1 MPAAGT
7 PSVATTGRG
16 APCWQVGAPCWQVT
30 VVVVVVVVVI
40 MVVVV
45 VVVAFFVGRWSVRS
59 G

>member
-7 PSVATTGRG
+7 PSVATTGR
-16 APCWQVGAPCWQVT
+16 GAPCWQVT

-45 VVVAFFVGRWSVRS
+45 VVAFFVGRWSVRS